1 MTCALLPGRDGTGQ
15 VGEDLA
21 GTNHQLGH
29 LGFGQGRVLRLDNGN
44 AAHRCF
50 GAGLAHAHR
59 SARLGVRDGNVLGG
73 LGVEAPRG
81 GLGVGSGGGGALGP
95 GVRRLVGGRGGG
107 EGAEDLRVLGVG
119 LQGGGDQLD
128 RGTGRV
134 EGDVTV
140 REEDRAV
147 GGGRDL
153 RVGRGQDDGAPRRG
167 EAAQEAVEVGAVGL
181 GQGRGVFNEED
192 LGPGDDRA
200 RDECLDVLP
209 RRELRGAQVDAL
221 GQARDLEG
229 AHEVVPVGHGAG
241 RREGGQDVLADRQG
255 LVQGRVGSDQR
266 DGTDAAGQARREGTG
281 RGGDDAA
288 GLRLLEPR
296 QDEEEGAGASARRIQ
311 DGAQRARAEPQVDAR
326 QEDDAGLVVRV
337 GHAQARDLDA
347 SAAPLRGKGAAGT
360 IPRARLGRG
369 RAGRERGEGA
379 LDGRGSDLGG
389 ARPRGGGGLGVSGPS
404 GGRQVGRLLIFDTV
418 QVLTRVIRHD
428 PILSASCR
436 LCRNGAREGV
446 GWARG
451 QVRHEVAC
459 VSCLAVLCCKRLI
472 LSKSRLVSGSECS
485 TGSFFARDPVFFR
498 NPPEVC
504 VGCAT
509 IGCMTYAA
517 NDKAIRYRVGIDVG
531 LRSIGFCAVEV
542 DEHDQ
547 PLNLLNSTVFI
558 HDAGVDP
565 NENKAAK
572 SRKLTAGVARRTRR
586 LYQTRRQRL
595 ARLDRVLANEFGWPI
610 IDLTRV
616 EDPREPWRVR
626 AQLLE
631 GYIEDR
637 DERNRAL
644 SIAARHIA
652 RHRGWRNPY
661 ADVRT
666 LLQSAEPSDFL
677 KGLNERVS
685 TALRTSYPAD
695 ATPGQLVN
703 AYLSHPDY
711 AGKAGT
717 PKIRGPK
724 GILAGKLH
732 QSDNAAE
739 IRRICGV
746 QKVSADERDQ
756 LIRAVFDAKSPKG
769 SAKERGLVGN
779 DELPGQS
786 KHVRAE
792 KAHPVFQRFRIVSV
806 LANLRI
812 REGRAER
819 RLTADELAGL
829 TDFLMIAGL
838 KQAVTWQD
846 LADNLG
852 IERAD
857 LRGTAKA
864 SFDNSPVLR
873 NPPTDV
879 TTEKILACKVKWLK
893 EWWKEADEEQRGY
906 MVDAFS
912 NSGGSEDLTDVND
925 EVAELLEQA
934 SEEDQS
940 EFEKIALPQ
949 GRAAYSLDSL
959 RRLTDRMLAD
969 GVDLHEARR
978 IEFGVGDDWK
988 PAVEPIEAPTGNPA
1002 VDRVLKQVSRWLHAA
1017 TDRWGE
1023 PTVINIEHAR
1033 DGLGSERVAREL
1045 MQANER
1051 RRKANAAAVASMAEK
1066 LNISGKIHRSDQIRY
1081 FALTRQNCQCLYCGT
1096 AITYSTAE
1104 MDHIVPRADGSSTND
1119 RSNLAAVCRTCNH
1132 RKGAIPFAVW
1142 ATSEDA
1148 NEGVSLSGALERVS
1162 MWQRENGMSPKQFK
1176 QLQREVKARLKS
1188 KKPDE
1193 EFDGRSME
1201 SVSWMA
1207 VELRTRV
1214 EGFYRE
1220 RDGERVPSVGVYRG
1234 QLTAEARKAS
1244 GFENRVNLIGGRGK
1258 TRLDR
1263 RHHAMDALVIA
1274 LMNPSVSQTL
1284 ALRLNMRDAQRLTGR
1299 EETWKNFYGK
1309 PGAASQRFETWRESM
1324 LRAVELFNIRLSEN
1338 TIPFVEN
1345 IRLRVGSSAMHDA
1358 TVHSFRPRRNTAGEL
1373 IQEKGCGEQHPLS
1386 SALAVELIDRAET
1399 PALWTALTRCPDF
1412 DPKKG
1417 LPENPNRVISV
1428 NGTRV
1433 GPDDL
1438 LNFFGSSA
1446 ACVKVRGG
1454 YAELGN
1460 SIHHARIYRID
1471 GKKTVYAMVR
1481 VFQVDLLRLR
1491 KQDVFTAPLKPS
1503 TISMRTAEPKIR
1515 QALAE
1520 GSATQIGWLVEGDEL
1535 QIETDKYTGG
1545 FVGQL
1550 LERYPEATSWRVA
1563 GFMNARQLRIKPL
1576 LLSKE
1581 GFVDESM
1588 ARKLGIEETPEAVR
1602 KTVDAPGWVPA
1613 VNALLC
1619 AGRVRVVRRNC
1630 LGEERYGSA
1639 TSLPV
1644 TIVLE

>member
-1 MTCALLPGRDGTGQ
+1 M
-15 VGEDLA
+15 
-21 GTNHQLGH
+21 
-29 LGFGQGRVLRLDNGN
+29 
-44 AAHRCF
+44 
-50 GAGLAHAHR
+50 
-59 SARLGVRDGNVLGG
+59 
-73 LGVEAPRG
+73 
-81 GLGVGSGGGGALGP
+81 
-95 GVRRLVGGRGGG
+95 
-107 EGAEDLRVLGVG
+107 
-119 LQGGGDQLD
+119 
-128 RGTGRV
+128 
-134 EGDVTV
+134 
-140 REEDRAV
+140 
-147 GGGRDL
+147 
-153 RVGRGQDDGAPRRG
+153 
-167 EAAQEAVEVGAVGL
+167 
-181 GQGRGVFNEED
+181 
-192 LGPGDDRA
+192 
-200 RDECLDVLP
+200 
-209 RRELRGAQVDAL
+209 
-221 GQARDLEG
+221 
-229 AHEVVPVGHGAG
+229 
-241 RREGGQDVLADRQG
+241 
-255 LVQGRVGSDQR
+255 
-266 DGTDAAGQARREGTG
+266 
-281 RGGDDAA
+281 
-288 GLRLLEPR
+288 
-296 QDEEEGAGASARRIQ
+296 
-311 DGAQRARAEPQVDAR
+311 
-326 QEDDAGLVVRV
+326 
-337 GHAQARDLDA
+337 
-347 SAAPLRGKGAAGT
+347 
-360 IPRARLGRG
+360 
-369 RAGRERGEGA
+369 
-379 LDGRGSDLGG
+379 
-389 ARPRGGGGLGVSGPS
+389 
-404 GGRQVGRLLIFDTV
+404 
-418 QVLTRVIRHD
+418 
-428 PILSASCR
+428 
-436 LCRNGAREGV
+436 
-446 GWARG
+446 
-451 QVRHEVAC
+451 
-459 VSCLAVLCCKRLI
+459 
-472 LSKSRLVSGSECS
+472 
-485 TGSFFARDPVFFR
+485 
-498 NPPEVC
+498 
-504 VGCAT
+504 
-509 IGCMTYAA
+509 
-517 NDKAIRYRVGIDVG
+517 
-531 LRSIGFCAVEV
+531 
-542 DEHDQ
+542 
-547 PLNLLNSTVFI
+547 NLLNSTVFI

-595 ARLDRVLANEFGWPI
+595 ARLDRVLVNEFGWPI

-626 AQLLE
+626 ARLLE

-637 DERNRAL
+637 DKRNSAL

-666 LLQSAEPSDFL
+666 LLQPAEPSDFL
-677 KGLNERVS
+677 KGLNERIS

-711 AGKAGT
+711 AGRAGT

-739 IRRICGV
+739 IRRICDV

-819 RLTADELAGL
+819 RLSADELAGL

-1132 RKGAIPFAVW
+1132 KKGAIAFAVW
-1142 ATSEDA
+1142 AASKQA
-1148 NEGVSLSGALERVS
+1148 NEGVSLEGALERVD
-1162 MWQRENGMSPKQFK
+1162 MWLQDNGMSKKQFK
-1176 QLQREVKARLKS
+1176 QLQREVKARLRS

-1201 SVSWMA
+1201 SVAWMA
-1207 VELRTRV
+1207 VELRTRI
-1214 EGFYRE
+1214 EGFYRA
-1220 RDGERVPSVGVYRG
+1220 RKDDAVPSTAVYRG
-1234 QLTAEARKAS
+1234 RLTAEARKAS
-1244 GFENRVNLIGGRGK
+1244 GFESRVNLIGGRGK
-1258 TRLDR
+1258 TRFDR

-1274 LMNPSVSQTL
+1274 LMNPSVCRTL
-1284 ALRLNMRDAQRLTGR
+1284 ALRVNMRDAQRLTGAK
-1299 EETWKNFYGK
+1299 ETWKTFYGK
-1309 PGAASQRFETWRESM
+1309 PGEASQRFETWRESM
-1324 LRAVELFNIRLSEN
+1324 LRGVELFNMALSDN
-1338 TIPFVEN
+1338 AIPFVEN
-1345 IRLRVGSSAMHDA
+1345 KRLRMNSSAMHED
-1358 TVHSFRPRRNTAGEL
+1358 TLFSFAHARPVKKGSKTL
-1373 IQEKGCGEQHPLS
+1373 KEKGEQRTLGSELP
-1386 SALAVELIDRAET
+1386 VELIDRAET

-1417 LPENPNRVISV
+1417 LPDNPQRTISV
-1428 NGTRV
+1428 NGSRV
-1433 GPDDL
+1433 GPADL

-1446 ACVKVRGG
+1446 ACLKVRGG
-1454 YAELGN
+1454 YVKLAN

-1471 GKKTVYAMVR
+1471 GKKRTYAMVR
-1481 VFQVDLLRLR
+1481 VFQVDLLRM
-1491 KQDVFTAPLKPS
+1491 KHQDLFTTPLKPS
-1503 TISMRTAEPKIR
+1503 TISIRTAEPKIR
-1515 QALAE
+1515 QALAD

-1535 QIETDKYTGG
+1535 RIETDKYTGG
-1545 FVGQL
+1545 LIGDVL
-1550 LERYPEATSWRVA
+1550 KRYPEATSWRVA
-1563 GFMNARQLRIKPL
+1563 GFPDRAKLRLRPY
-1576 LLSKE
+1576 LLSAE
-1581 GFVDESM
+1581 GLE
-1588 ARKLGIEETPEAVR
+1588 K
-1602 KTVDAPGWVPA
+1602 DAPKEMKDLLDGKGWRPSINV
-1613 VNALLC
+1613 VLSS
-1619 AGRVRVVRRNC
+1619 GVVTVVRRNC

-1639 TSLPV
+1639 TSLPG